1 MKKALVIALL
11 IAVPQLVFAAGGSI
25 SILSPKDGATL
36 ASGMGNKLEYN
47 VKLGP
52 TGNHLHV
59 YVDDQDPIIDRNVSH
74 CPCSIDLPD
83 LSSGKHMIVVKE
95 ATASHALT
103 GLQTSVSVMV
113 K

>member
-1 MKKALVIALL
+1 MRLALILALL
-11 IAVPQLVFAAGGSI
+11 VPQLALAQGAI
-25 SILSPKDGATL
+25 TILSPRDGATL
-36 ASGMGNKLEYN
+36 SSGMGNKLEYN

-59 YVDDQDPIIDRNVSH
+59 YVDNQDPIVDRNVSG

-83 LSSGKHMIVVKE
+83 LSPGKHSIVVKE
-95 ATASHALT
+95 ATAGHVLT
-103 GLQTSVSVMV
+103 GLQSGVTVTV

>member
-1 MKKALVIALL
+1 MKKILFTLL
-11 IAVPQLVFAAGGSI
+11 MSLSQLAFADGSI
-25 SILSPKDGATL
+25 TILSPKDGSTL
-36 ASGMGNKLEYN
+36 SSGMGNKLEYN

-59 YVDDQDPIIDRNVSH
+59 YVDDQDPIVDRNVSG
-74 CPCSIDLPD
+74 CPCKIDLPD
-83 LSSGKHMIVVKE
+83 LTPGRHTIVVKE

-103 GLQTSVSVMV
+103 GLQTRVSVTV